1 MGLAY
6 AREAVMLLVAEHTE
20 LTREQ
25 LVELNK
31 TSFRANF
38 NSHLDD
44 ILADVQKGR
53 EWALEA
59 SDERYRLKP
68 EVDVKLIQ
76 QRCYLGAEIAFGFYN
91 YKPSFWQGDVFPKPS
106 MAQ

>member
-38 NSHLDD
+38 NLVSKKS
-44 ILADVQKGR
+44 I
-53 EWALEA
+53 
-59 SDERYRLKP
+59 S
-68 EVDVKLIQ
+68 
-76 QRCYLGAEIAFGFYN
+76 
-91 YKPSFWQGDVFPKPS
+91 
-106 MAQ
+106 